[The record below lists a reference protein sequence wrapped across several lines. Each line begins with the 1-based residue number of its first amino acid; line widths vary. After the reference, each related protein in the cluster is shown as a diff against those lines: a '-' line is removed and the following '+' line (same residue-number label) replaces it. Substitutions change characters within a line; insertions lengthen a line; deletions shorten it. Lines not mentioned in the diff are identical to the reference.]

1 MEESHCLVVTRPE
14 GRSFVFRDDSQQSME
29 ELELTGEQTVKELN
43 KKTRNIL
50 APLSYHWP
58 NGVLYYTIDAAFS
71 DSERAV
77 IASGFTHV
85 EENSCIRSVED

>member
-1 MEESHCLVVTRPE
+1 MEESHCLVVTRAE
-14 GRSFVFRDDSQQSME
+14 GRSFVFRDDSQQTME

>member
-1 MEESHCLVVTRPE
+1 MEESHCLVVTRAE
-14 GRSFVFRDDSQQSME
+14 GWSFVFRDDSQQSME
-29 ELELTGEQTVKELN
+29 ELELTGEKTVKELT